1 MRLERRSKRSLEN
14 LHLPVG
20 GRRLRPTLEDLIEF
34 VITERLVKGKDG
46 WQEALRPSRE
56 AFSVIQMRALIRH
69 YPTEA
74 RAAVRELGSG

>member
-1 MRLERRSKRSLEN
+1 
-14 LHLPVG
+14 
-20 GRRLRPTLEDLIEF
+20 LRPTLEDLIEF